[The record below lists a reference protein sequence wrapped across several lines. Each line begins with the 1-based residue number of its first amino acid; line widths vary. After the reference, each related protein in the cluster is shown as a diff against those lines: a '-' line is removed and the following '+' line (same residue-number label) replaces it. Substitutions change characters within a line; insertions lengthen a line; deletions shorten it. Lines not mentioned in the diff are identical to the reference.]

1 MRFLLIVVIAAVAAG
16 AVHASGGSEP
26 PQTAFQITGSE
37 LLYDRDDT
45 LRWQASGGSA
55 IHVQTERNQIL
66 EYEVLSEN
74 VIGVWEQG
82 DNRRVFSYF
91 MFRIGSPE
99 YQRMAA
105 FRECV
110 ANNRGRKL
118 FEVED
123 CGDPL
128 PG

>member
-1 MRFLLIVVIAAVAAG
+1 MVVGAA
-16 AVHASGGSEP
+16 HASGGSEP
-26 PQTAFQITGSE
+26 PESAFQITGSD

-45 LRWQASGGSA
+45 LRWQASGESA

-74 VIGVWEQG
+74 VIRVWEQG
-82 DNRRVFSYF
+82 DRRFFSYL

-99 YQRMAA
+99 YQRMAD

-123 CGDPL
+123 CGNPL
-128 PG
+128 P